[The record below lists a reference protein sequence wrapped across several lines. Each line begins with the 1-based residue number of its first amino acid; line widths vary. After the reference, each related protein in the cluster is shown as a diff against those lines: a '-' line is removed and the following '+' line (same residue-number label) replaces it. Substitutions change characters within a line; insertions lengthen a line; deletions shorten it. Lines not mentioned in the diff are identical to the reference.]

1 MFAITRTFQSM
12 TKSKNSVLPTLT
24 KYKWKKLGAESLKNV
39 LRLHRDAI
47 LLFRAKSF
55 ASAYQLSVL
64 SLEEFAKAKMIEH
77 YFYSSITNEG
87 FAPAECEQ
95 DWLQLLYLHGKKQ
108 YAFAAR
114 DEYDYSASFIA
125 FLKDGH
131 LERRKQKAVYVGL
144 ERDRKKIDVK
154 GRISTPKSI
163 SEKEAKRMISLVNA
177 ELTFAY
183 NCLKYYECYYGIEAM
198 DDVLLSQEAAV
209 IFDWP
214 FKTRTR
220 FFRHTPALLRPGK

>member
-1 MFAITRTFQSM
+1 MN
-12 TKSKNSVLPTLT
+12 KSQISALPTLT

-55 ASAYQLSVL
+55 PSAYQLSVL

-87 FAPAECEQ
+87 FPSAEFEQ
-95 DWLQLLYLHGKKQ
+95 EWLQLLYLHGKKQ
-108 YAFAAR
+108 YLFAAR
-114 DEYDYSASFIA
+114 DENDYSASFIA
-125 FLKDGH
+125 FLKSGQ

-144 ERDRKKIDVK
+144 ERDRRTINVR

-163 SEKEAKRMISLVNA
+163 SEKEAKRVISLVNA
-177 ELTFAY
+177 ELTFGY
-183 NCLKYYECYYGIEAM
+183 NCLKHYEFYYGIEAM
-198 DDVLLSQEAAV
+198 DDVLLSQEAAI

-220 FFRHTPALLRPGK
+220 FFRHTPALLKPGK